1 MRSLLFVPGD
11 SEKKLAKSLGAGA
24 DVLILDLE
32 DSVAPDAKA
41 SAREIV
47 RDFLRSLSRDEPR
60 PRLYVRV
67 NALGTGLIDDDL
79 DAVLAGTPEGIILPK
94 SGGGADVIA
103 LGAKLAAR
111 EAIAGLPDGST
122 RIIPIATETTTSI
135 FDMGTYRGAS
145 ARCEALT
152 WGAEDLSAEIAAE
165 ANRYPDG
172 RYIEPYQLA
181 RSLCLF
187 AAAASGMTPI
197 DTVFTN
203 YKDSEGLRKDSLAAR
218 RDGFLG
224 KMVIHPDQVPVVNE
238 IFTPAKETIARA
250 QEILDAFAKA
260 GKGTVGFKGEMLD
273 MLHVKYAERVLAR
286 AKAAKLV

>member
-32 DSVAPDAKA
+32 DSVAPDAKVR
-41 SAREIV
+41 AREIV
-47 RDFLRSLSRDEPR
+47 RDFLRSLSCDEPR
-60 PRLYVRV
+60 PRFYVRV
-67 NALGTGLIDDDL
+67 NALCSGLIDDDL
-79 DAVLAGTPEGIILPK
+79 DAVLAGTPEGIMLPK

-103 LGAKLAAR
+103 LGAKLAPR

-122 RIIPIATETTTSI
+122 KILPIATETAASI

-145 ARCEALT
+145 PRCEALT
-152 WGAEDLSAEIAAE
+152 WGAEDLAAEIAAE

-172 RYIEPYQLA
+172 RYIEPYRLA

-187 AAAASGMTPI
+187 AAVASGVTPI

-203 YKDSEGLRKDSLAAR
+203 YKDTEGLRKDSLAAR

-224 KMVIHPDQVPVVNE
+224 KMAIHPDQVPVVND
-238 IFTPAKETIARA
+238 IFTPSKETIARA

-260 GKGTVGFKGEMLD
+260 GKGTVGFKGVMLD
-273 MLHVKYAERVLAR
+273 MLHVKYAEHVIAR
-286 AKAAKLV
+286 AKAAKLI

>member
-32 DSVAPDAKA
+32 DSIAPDAKTK
-41 SAREIV
+41 AREIV

-79 DAVLAGTPEGIILPK
+79 DAVLAGTPEGIMLPK

-103 LGAKLAAR
+103 LGAKLAPR

-122 RIIPIATETTTSI
+122 RIIPIATETTASI

-165 ANRYPDG
+165 ASRYPDG
-172 RYIEPYQLA
+172 CYIEPYQLA

-187 AAAASGMTPI
+187 AAVASEVTPI

-203 YKDSEGLRKDSLAAR
+203 YRDGEGLRKESLAAR

-238 IFTPAKETIARA
+238 IFTPNQETIARA
-250 QEILDAFAKA
+250 REILDAFAKA

-286 AKAAKLV
+286 AKAAKLL

>member
-41 SAREIV
+41 KAREIV
-47 RDFLRSLSRDEPR
+47 RDFLRSLSGDEPR

-67 NALGTGLIDDDL
+67 NGLATGLIDADL
-79 DAVLAGTPEGIILPK
+79 DAVLAGTPEGIMLPK
-94 SGGGADVIA
+94 SAGGADVIA
-103 LGAKLAAR
+103 LGAKLAPR
-111 EAIAGLPDGST
+111 EAIHGLPDGST
-122 RIIPIATETTTSI
+122 KIMPITTETAVSI
-135 FDMGTYRGAS
+135 FGMGSYRGAS
-145 ARCEALT
+145 PRCEALT
-152 WGAEDLSAEIAAE
+152 WGAEDLAAEIAAE
-165 ANRYPDG
+165 ANRHPDG
-172 RYIEPYQLA
+172 RYTEPYQLA

-187 AAAASGMTPI
+187 AAVAAEVTPI

-203 YKDSEGLRKDSLAAR
+203 YRDGEGLRQDSLAAR

-224 KMVIHPDQVPVVNE
+224 KLVIHPDQVPVVNE
-238 IFTPAKETIARA
+238 IFTPTKETIARA
-250 QEILDAFAKA
+250 REILDAFAKA

-273 MLHVKYAERVLAR
+273 MLHIKYAERVLAR
-286 AKAAKLV
+286 AKAAKLI

>member
-32 DSVAPDAKA
+32 DSVAPDAKTK
-41 SAREIV
+41 AREIV
-47 RDFLRSLSRDEPR
+47 RDFMRSLSRDEPR

-67 NALGTGLIDDDL
+67 NALATGLVDADL
-79 DAVLAGTPEGIILPK
+79 DAVLAGTPEGIVLPK
-94 SGGGADVIA
+94 SAGGADVIA
-103 LGAKLAAR
+103 LGAKLAPR
-111 EAIAGLPDGST
+111 EAIVGLPDGST
-122 RIIPIATETTTSI
+122 KIIPIATETAVSI
-135 FDMGTYRGAS
+135 FGMGSYRRAS
-145 ARCEALT
+145 PRCEALT
-152 WGAEDLSAEIAAE
+152 WGAEDLAAEIAAE
-165 ANRYPDG
+165 ANRSPDG
-172 RYIEPYQLA
+172 RYTEPYQLA

-187 AAAASGMTPI
+187 AAVAAEVMPI

-203 YKDSEGLRKDSLAAR
+203 YRDGEGLRQESLAAR

-224 KMVIHPDQVPVVNE
+224 KMLIHPDQVPVVNE
-238 IFTPAKETIARA
+238 IFTPSRETIARA

-286 AKAAKLV
+286 AKAAKMI

>member
-32 DSVAPDAKA
+32 DSIAPDAKA
-41 SAREIV
+41 RAREIV

-67 NALGTGLIDDDL
+67 NALDTGLIDDDL
-79 DAVLAGTPEGIILPK
+79 DAVLAGTPEGIMLPK
-94 SGGGADVIA
+94 SAGGADVIA
-103 LGAKLAAR
+103 LGAKLAPR

-122 RIIPIATETTTSI
+122 KIIPIATETTVSM
-135 FDMGTYRGAS
+135 FGMGTYRGAS
-145 ARCEALT
+145 KRCEALT

-187 AAAASGMTPI
+187 AAVASEVTPI

-203 YKDSEGLRKDSLAAR
+203 YKDGEGLRKHPLAAR

-238 IFTPAKETIARA
+238 IFTPAKETIAHA

-286 AKAAKLV
+286 AKAAKLI

>member
-32 DSVAPDAKA
+32 DSVAPNAKVN
-41 SAREIV
+41 ARGVVHE
-47 RDFLRSLSRDEPR
+47 FMRSLSRDEPR

-67 NALGTGLIDDDL
+67 NALATGLIDEDL
-79 DAVLAGTPEGIILPK
+79 DAVIAGMPEGIMLPK
-94 SGGGADVIA
+94 CGGGSDVIA
-103 LGAKLAAR
+103 LAAKLAPR

-122 RIIPIATETTTSI
+122 KIVPIATETAASI
-135 FDMGTYRGAS
+135 FDMGSYRGAS
-145 ARCEALT
+145 PRVEALT

-165 ANRYPDG
+165 SNRHPDG
-172 RYIEPYQLA
+172 RYTEPYQLV

-187 AAAASGMTPI
+187 AAVASNVTPI

-203 YKDSEGLRKDSLAAR
+203 YKDGDGLRTESLAAR

-238 IFTPAKETIARA
+238 VFTPAKETVARA
-250 QEILDAFAKA
+250 QDILEAFAKA

-273 MLHVKYAERVLAR
+273 MLHVKYAERVIAR
-286 AKAAKLV
+286 AKAAKLL

>member
-41 SAREIV
+41 KAREIV
-47 RDFLRSLSRDEPR
+47 RDFLKSLSRDEPR

-67 NALGTGLIDDDL
+67 NALNSGLIDADL
-79 DAVLAGTPEGIILPK
+79 DAVLAGTPEGIMLPK
-94 SGGGADVIA
+94 SAGGADVIA
-103 LGAKLAAR
+103 LGAKLAPR

-122 RIIPIATETTTSI
+122 KIIPITTETSASI

-152 WGAEDLSAEIAAE
+152 WGAEDLAAEIAAE
-165 ANRYPDG
+165 TNRHQDG
-172 RYIEPYQLA
+172 GYTQPYRLA

-187 AAAASGMTPI
+187 AAVASGVTPI
-197 DTVFTN
+197 DTVSTN
-203 YKDSEGLRKDSLAAR
+203 YKNSEGLRKDALAAR

-224 KMVIHPDQVPVVNE
+224 KMAIHPDQVPMVNE

-250 QEILDAFAKA
+250 QKILAAFAKA
-260 GKGTVGFKGEMLD
+260 GKGTVGFEGEMLD
-273 MLHVKYAERVLAR
+273 MLHVKYAERVIAR

>member
-32 DSVAPDAKA
+32 DSVAPDAKVR
-41 SAREIV
+41 AREIV

-60 PRLYVRV
+60 PRFYVRV
-67 NALGTGLIDDDL
+67 NALRSGLIDDDL
-79 DAVLAGTPEGIILPK
+79 DAVLAGTPEGIMLPK

-103 LGAKLAAR
+103 LGAKLAPR

-122 RIIPIATETTTSI
+122 KIIPIATETAASI
-135 FDMGTYRGAS
+135 FNMGTYRGAS
-145 ARCEALT
+145 PRCEALT
-152 WGAEDLSAEIAAE
+152 WGAEDLAAEIAAE
-165 ANRYPDG
+165 TNRYPDG
-172 RYIEPYQLA
+172 RYIEPYRLA

-187 AAAASGMTPI
+187 AAVASGITPI

-203 YKDSEGLRKDSLAAR
+203 YKDTEGLRKDSLAAR

-224 KMVIHPDQVPVVNE
+224 KMAIHPDQVPVVND
-238 IFTPAKETIARA
+238 IFTPSKETIARA

-260 GKGTVGFKGEMLD
+260 GKGTVGFKGVMLD
-273 MLHVKYAERVLAR
+273 MLHVKYAEHVIAR
-286 AKAAKLV
+286 AKAAKLI

>member
-41 SAREIV
+41 KARGIV

-67 NALGTGLIDDDL
+67 NALSTGLIDDDL
-79 DAVLAGTPEGIILPK
+79 DAVLAGTPEGIMLPK

-103 LGAKLAAR
+103 LGAKLAPR

-122 RIIPIATETTTSI
+122 KIIPIATETAVSI

-145 ARCEALT
+145 PRCEALT
-152 WGAEDLSAEIAAE
+152 WGAEDLSAEITAE

-172 RYIEPYQLA
+172 RYTEPYQLA

-187 AAAASGMTPI
+187 AAVACEAMPI

-203 YKDSEGLRKDSLAAR
+203 YKDGEGLRKESLASR

-238 IFTPAKETIARA
+238 VFTPAKETIARA
-250 QEILDAFAKA
+250 REILDAFAKA

-273 MLHVKYAERVLAR
+273 MLHVKYAERVIAR
-286 AKAAKLV
+286 AKAAKLI

>member
-32 DSVAPDAKA
+32 DSIAPDAKA
-41 SAREIV
+41 KARAIV

-67 NALGTGLIDDDL
+67 NALDTGLIDDDL
-79 DAVLAGTPEGIILPK
+79 DAVFAGTPEGIMLPK
-94 SGGGADVIA
+94 SAGGADVIA
-103 LGAKLAAR
+103 LGAKLAPR

-122 RIIPIATETTTSI
+122 RIIPIATETSASI

-145 ARCEALT
+145 PRCEALT

-172 RYIEPYQLA
+172 RYTEPYRLV

-187 AAAASGMTPI
+187 AAVASEVTPI

-203 YKDSEGLRKDSLAAR
+203 YKDGEGLRKESLAAR

-238 IFTPAKETIARA
+238 IFTPAKEMIARA
-250 QEILDAFAKA
+250 QEILEAFAKA

-286 AKAAKLV
+286 AKAAKLL